1 MKVVYEESDIGMV
14 LMALNQLKVEGVQ
27 QAGILI
33 TISNTLN
40 KGTKVE
46 ETKKENPEV
55 KGENKW
61 Q

>member
-46 ETKKENPEV
+46 ETKKENLEV
-55 KGENKW
+55 KGEK
-61 Q
+61 

>member
-46 ETKKENPEV
+46 ETKKENPGV
-55 KGENKW
+55 KGEK
-61 Q
+61 

>member
-1 MKVVYEESDIGMV
+1 MKVVYEESDIGMA

-55 KGENKW
+55 KGEK
-61 Q
+61 

>member
-46 ETKKENPEV
+46 ETQKENPEV
-55 KGENKW
+55 KGEK
-61 Q
+61 

>member
-55 KGENKW
+55 KGGK
-61 Q
+61 

>member
-46 ETKKENPEV
+46 ETKKENPKV
-55 KGENKW
+55 KGEK
-61 Q
+61 

>member
-33 TISNTLN
+33 TISNTLK

-55 KGENKW
+55 KGEK
-61 Q
+61 

>member
-46 ETKKENPEV
+46 ETQKKNPEV
-55 KGENKW
+55 KGEK
-61 Q
+61 

>member
-55 KGENKW
+55 KEEK
-61 Q
+61 

>member
-55 KGENKW
+55 KGEK
-61 Q
+61 

>member
-1 MKVVYEESDIGMV
+1 MKLVYEESDIGMV

-55 KGENKW
+55 KGEK
-61 Q
+61 